1 MIYDC
6 VRIFDRKH
14 FQFYCTLM
22 CRTKFRINFN
32 WRWTR
37 VSHTLNTHIA
47 GTKKSGEIKIKII
60 HISHTWYTFFPIIQN
75 YLGQISKNLYDF
87 CVIINFQR
95 VFCCSSLT
103 FIPFGWK
110 NCELISLLSVVY
122 ILIDQFISKKKI
134 IYELMWSDA
143 IKSTRQKGEQ
153 KRARACQSMRK
164 RKKNGEKDRKGKRV
178 HKRNLPLHVKILK
191 TVSKYLNSFCSSWI
205 IVY

>member
-122 ILIDQFISKKKI
+122 ILIDQFISKKKKNI
-134 IYELMWSDA
+134 WANVKWCDKEYKAKGRTEEG
-143 IKSTRQKGEQ
+143 KSVPEHEKE
-153 KRARACQSMRK
+153 KKKWRK
-164 RKKNGEKDRKGKRV
+164 R
-178 HKRNLPLHVKILK
+178 
-191 TVSKYLNSFCSSWI
+191 
-205 IVY
+205 